1 MGDEFGFGD
10 VFSDLFG
17 QRGRA
22 GGFGGPG
29 QGFSLRGQ
37 DVRYTLEIDF
47 TEAVEG
53 AKKKA
58 EDALK
63 DAAGGLLKGLGG
75 FGK

>member
-1 MGDEFGFGD
+1 VEGMLKKTAAHEGEK
-10 VFSDLFG
+10 LKNK
-17 QRGRA
+17 
-22 GGFGGPG
+22 
-29 QGFSLRGQ
+29 
-37 DVRYTLEIDF
+37 
-47 TEAVEG
+47 AVEG